1 MYFRVQQLL
10 GINTRETLV
19 YKECLYIRM
28 FFGALH
34 LISKCGNTLNVYKQN
49 INRLTNCD
57 IFI

>member
-1 MYFRVQQLL
+1 MYFRAQQLL
-10 GINTRETLV
+10 GINTRETIV
-19 YKECLYIRM
+19 YKETYIRM
-28 FFGALH
+28 FFGELH